1 MQGRLPAVPGVNDVA
16 AALRR
21 FSLTARW
28 PATSPLAATCW
39 PSPATATRLP
49 AICAAGPGTSS
60 EQARRL
66 LADWTGEPAGR
77 EAMTPGALL

>member
-1 MQGRLPAVPGVNDVA
+1 M
-16 AALRR
+16 
-21 FSLTARW
+21 
-28 PATSPLAATCW
+28 AATCW